1 MASFFARPNLSD
13 EQFKQL
19 QGTTLTLSGQ
29 TRIASIS
36 GLTLA
41 TGSTNSGG
49 VIITAEGAPTRV
61 GQVLTYDGGSRKIC
75 LMPFGAGGDP
85 MYPSLCKTPSI
96 VSVGGIPI
104 NYTLTG
110 KTLSTILQDMLVPTL
125 NPALTLPYI
134 SAFSSN
140 LLTTTCEVGCST
152 PINVSTTLNQGAIN
166 PQYTSASPYR
176 SNGAVAHIYTSYGML
191 PAITAYTASLTN
203 TYTVPAKVGGFTQ
216 GTNSFVSACIAYQ
229 AGVQPKNSSG
239 GNYSTPL
246 VASATTTLSMVVTG
260 IYPYFYGKIASLG
273 AAAGVNRPDPFTTI
287 CSCIIAADLSR
298 NNNVLLGPVVAV
310 FDSTNTITITFSS
323 TSDDYIWFA
332 IPNASTSKLKW
343 ADTVVTVN
351 NGSIGGGISAGG
363 NLFPNPATVTAIP
376 GVCWIQPPVPA
387 PQTYKVY
394 VSNYQSQAINPI
406 ALSNS

>member
-1 MASFFARPNLSD
+1 MPSFFARPNLSD

-19 QGTTLTLSGQ
+19 AGTILTLSGQ
-29 TRIASIS
+29 TLIGTLG

-49 VIITAEGAPTRV
+49 VIITADGAPTRV
-61 GQVLTYDGGSRKIC
+61 GQVLTYDGGSQKIC

-85 MYPSLCKTPSI
+85 LYPSGCKTPSI

-110 KTLSTILQDMLVPTL
+110 KTLSTILQNMLVPTL
-125 NPALTLPYI
+125 NPTLTAPYI
-134 SAFSSN
+134 STFSSN
-140 LLTTTCEVGCST
+140 LTSTTCEVGCLT
-152 PINVSTTLNQGAIN
+152 TIDVTTILNVGAIN
-166 PQYTSASPYR
+166 PQYTSASSCR
-176 SNGAVAHIYTSYGML
+176 SNGAVAHIYTPYGIV

-203 TYTVPAKVGGFTQ
+203 TYTVPAKVGGFTL

-239 GNYSTPL
+239 GDYSTPL
-246 VASATTTLSMVVTG
+246 PASATTILSLSLTG
-260 IYPYFYGKIASLG
+260 IYPYFYGKIASG
-273 AAAGVNRPDPFTTI
+273 CVAAGVNRPDPYTTI

-298 NNNVLLGPVVAV
+298 NANVLVGPVVV
-310 FDSTNTITITFSS
+310 VGDSTGTIYINFSS
-323 TSDDYIWFA
+323 TADDYIWFA
-332 IPNASTSKLKW
+332 IPNASTCKLNW

-351 NGSIGGGISAGG
+351 NGSIGGAISPGG
-363 NLFPNPATVTAIP
+363 NLFPDPGSVTPITT
-376 GVCWIQPPVPA
+376 VCWA
-387 PQTYKVY
+387 GQTYKVY
-394 VSNYQSQAINPI
+394 VSNYQSQAINLY